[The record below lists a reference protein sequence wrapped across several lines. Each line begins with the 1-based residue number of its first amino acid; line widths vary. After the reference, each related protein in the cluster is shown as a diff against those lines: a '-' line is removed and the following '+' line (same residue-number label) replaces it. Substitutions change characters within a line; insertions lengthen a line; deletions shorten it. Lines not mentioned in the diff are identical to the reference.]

1 MNSNFDTTALYETM
15 EKWNE
20 ALNKV
25 KEQISKLANYKGK
38 LSDKQSLLAALK
50 FNYALEEQLQKLH
63 IYIHLNHDANMSDPL
78 FIEKQNILDGVITD
92 FYSASSFIA
101 PELKAINEDFLKQ
114 CIVDKEFCEFD
125 TILLES
131 LRYRPHTLTDK
142 EEKLLSSIDFDDGFD
157 DVYSTLTNVNFS
169 FAPIEKDGKVYEL
182 TDATYIQYLE
192 NKDREI
198 RRQAFNNYYKTY
210 KDFNDTIAA
219 NFIFS
224 LKAAKFNSLTRNFES
239 TLDKRLFAYNL
250 DKEIY
255 YSLIRNVN
263 KNLNL
268 IHSYYEICKQVT
280 GIEDFTYYDLYISI
294 SEFDKTITYE
304 QSIELIKEATKP
316 LSEKYQALID
326 VAHRERWID
335 IYPKKAKRSGA
346 YETAAYDTHPYILTN
361 YTDNVESCFTL
372 IHELGHA
379 MHSYF
384 TNKTQPYTKSDYSIY
399 LAEIASTVNE
409 ILLLKHLFASSQ
421 DKQEKL
427 FYIDKYIKMFKGTV
441 FRQTMF
447 SEFEDFAHNL
457 VLTGQPISMNILNN
471 FYGELNKKYFP
482 DCVVFNENIS
492 YEWSRIPHFY
502 SPYYVYNYATS
513 FTAAVVIA
521 NKLLSEKEMVEK
533 YLNFLSLGSSDYPNK
548 ILLEMGI
555 DLKDDKTYDIA
566 FSELS
571 DAIEKLKQLIK

>member
-1 MNSNFDTTALYETM
+1 MNSNFDTTALYKTM
-15 EKWNE
+15 ELWQE
-20 ALNKV
+20 ELNFV
-25 KEQISKLANYKGK
+25 KKSLPDLSCYKTKLNNKK
-38 LSDKQSLLAALK
+38 TLLQALK
-50 FNYALEEQLQKLH
+50 FNYMLEEKLQKLH
-63 IYIHLNHDANMSDPL
+63 IYIHLNHDADMSNAL

-92 FYSASSFIA
+92 FYCASSFIA
-101 PELKAINEDFLKQ
+101 PELKTLSETFLND
-114 CIVDKEFCEFD
+114 CIQDENFKEFD

-131 LRYRPHTLTDK
+131 LRYRPHTLSDK
-142 EEKLLSSIDFDDGFD
+142 EEQLLSSLDFDDGFD

-169 FAPIEKDGKVYEL
+169 FKPIVANGKEYEL
-182 TDATYIQYLE
+182 TDATYIQHLE

-198 RRQAFNNYYKTY
+198 RRQAFNNYYHTY
-210 KDFNDTIAA
+210 KNFNETIAA

-224 LKAAKFNSLTRNFES
+224 LKAAKFNAKTRNFES
-239 TLDKRLFAYNL
+239 VLDKKLFNYNL

-255 YSLIRNVN
+255 YALIRNVN
-263 KNLNL
+263 KYLPL
-268 IHSYYEICKQVT
+268 LHDYYRTCKQVA
-280 GIEDFTYYDLYISI
+280 GINDYTYYDLYISI
-294 SEFDKTITYE
+294 SKFDKNITYDE
-304 QSIELIKEATKP
+304 SIKLIIEATAP
-316 LSEKYQALID
+316 LSKEYQKLINIAD
-326 VAHRERWID
+326 KEMWID

-346 YETAAYDTHPYILTN
+346 YETAAYDTHPYVLTN

-384 TNKTQPYTKSDYSIY
+384 TNRTQPYTKSDYSIY

-409 ILLLKHLFASSQ
+409 ILLLKHLFNKAT

-427 FYIDKYIKMFKGTV
+427 YYIDKYIKMFKGTV

-457 VLTGQPISMNILNN
+457 ILNGEPISMNILNT

-521 NKLLSEKEMVEK
+521 NKLLNDNNMAEK
-533 YLNFLSLGSSDYPNK
+533 YLHFLSLGSSKYPND
-548 ILLEMGI
+548 ILLELGI
-555 DLKDDKTYDIA
+555 DLKDDATYDIA
-566 FSELS
+566 FSELES
-571 DAIEKLKQLIK
+571 AMKQLKMLLK